1 MIRIGHRLTQ
11 IDTDREA
18 GVAKV
23 AVDSP
28 RGDDADARRLEELTV
43 ILIAPDVSEQ
53 LGGEAMKALHILRE
67 LRRLG
72 VDVHQITHE
81 RRREE
86 MRRIE
91 PNVPIHY
98 VKDSALQRFIWKSVI
113 LRNGIQIPFM
123 YGAAKIARRLV
134 DELREARPQR
144 NIVVH
149 YTSPVSPV
157 LPCFPTPE
165 VATVIGP
172 INGNIHYPPAF
183 QGRERTSY
191 RLRRRLLPLAQ
202 QVHRVLFRGKQG
214 ADLILV
220 AGGQRTAD
228 SLLLAGC
235 RPEQFLASL
244 DSGVPNRLA
253 DLPRIA
259 HKGQNLRFVHNG
271 RLVTHKGLDLAIRAV
286 ARAKQPVELDIIGR
300 GPVEPALRE
309 LAAQLGVGERVRFLG
324 WIEDHSKL
332 PQVLADYRG
341 YVFPSLAEA
350 NGIVVQEAML
360 LGLPVICLRWGGPAL
375 LVTPDCGV
383 LVEPAGEIR
392 SCRRSR
398 MPWTRWR
405 KTGPLRSGSAAPHE
419 RGRWPRDMPGRTAS
433 APGSMPTGRP
443 WLNTRT
449 GRGGVEPSP
458 CPNVKLVHE
467 TQRHD
472 TLLGRGRTAGGGPA
486 GRHCPA
492 L

>member
-1 MIRIGHRLTQ
+1 MTSACSRDHGISGRELARIQAESVQKDLPADGAGA
-11 IDTDREA
+11 RENA
-18 GVAKV
+18 L
-23 AVDSP
+23 
-28 RGDDADARRLEELTV
+28 RLEELTV

-86 MRRIE
+86 MQRIE
-91 PNVPIHY
+91 PDIPVHY
-98 VKDSALQRFIWKSVI
+98 VKDSAIQRFIWKSKV

-123 YGAAKIARRLV
+123 RGAARIARGLV
-134 DELREARPQR
+134 QELRQSRPGRQ
-144 NIVVH
+144 IVIH

-165 VATVIGP
+165 AATVIGP
-172 INGNIHYPPAF
+172 INGNIHYPPTLRT
-183 QGRERTSY
+183 RERASY
-191 RLRRRLLPLAQ
+191 RLRRRLLPVAQ
-202 QVHRVLFRGKQG
+202 VAHRALFRGKQR
-214 ADLILV
+214 AELILV

-228 SLLLAGC
+228 SLRLAGC

-259 HKGQNLRFVHNG
+259 HKGKNLRFVHNG

-300 GPVEPALRE
+300 GPVEPMLRE
-309 LAAQLGVGERVRFLG
+309 LAAQLGVSERVRFLG

-332 PQVLADYRG
+332 PEALAAYRG

-360 LGLPVICLRWGGPAL
+360 LGLPVICLNWGGPAL
-375 LVTPDCGV
+375 LVTPECGI
-383 LVEPAGEIR
+383 LVEPAGEDQVVQAFADAMDR
-392 SCRRSR
+392 LALDGELAER
-398 MPWTRWR
+398 MS
-405 KTGPLRSGSAAPHE
+405 L
-419 RGRWPRDMPGRTAS
+419 
-433 APGSMPTGRP
+433 
-443 WLNTRT
+443 
-449 GRGGVEPSP
+449 
-458 CPNVKLVHE
+458 
-467 TQRHD
+467 
-472 TLLGRGRTAGGGPA
+472 A
-486 GRHCPA
+486 GRARAMAEGYPWRICIRGWINAYWQAMARRNSGLQGGTVEQPDRKVSV
-492 L
+492 